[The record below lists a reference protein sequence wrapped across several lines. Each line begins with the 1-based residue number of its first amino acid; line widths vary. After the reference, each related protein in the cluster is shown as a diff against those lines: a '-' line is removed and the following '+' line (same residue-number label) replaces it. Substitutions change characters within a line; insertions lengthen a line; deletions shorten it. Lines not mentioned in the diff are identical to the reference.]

1 MNTLL
6 SLIITLL
13 PLALGLLSWVLGGVY
28 AFSKSRKGW
37 QQLLSWILCACALW
51 CPIQVLARWAAND
64 DIAAI
69 LDCSHAYLLCATV
82 LLTGNLLLTVIGIV
96 RPKHPRIPQLYFPKK
111 TKPTA
116 SSFSVVAT
124 GSNRSQC

>member
-1 MNTLL
+1 MNTSL

-13 PLALGLLSWVLGGVY
+13 PLALGLLSWLLGGIY

-51 CPIQVLARWAAND
+51 CPIQVLARWAENGAV
-64 DIAAI
+64 ASI

-82 LLTGNLLLTVIGIV
+82 LLIGNLLLAGMGII
-96 RPKHPRIPQLYFPKK
+96 RKK
-111 TKPTA
+111 
-116 SSFSVVAT
+116 
-124 GSNRSQC
+124 R